1 MFQPE
6 TELNVAELQILLILA
21 HGKHLILRN
30 GERKKRNILSYF
42 INRLAFETCF
52 FLANLRNINLRS
64 NVSSVTQVLLKVSL
78 VDSKMNLYFTY
89 ESRGILKSFASFIT
103 VKTITKLSL
112 EHRRRGSRSPDNA
125 EFGHFTLLFC
135 RERQRNVSRI
145 ITHVYGGRELPLIF
159 LMVFY
164 FKVTISI
171 RNKLIWNAKKMLI

>member
-1 MFQPE
+1 MVCRRHVSQF
-6 TELNVAELQILLILA
+6 NDKVAWTNPRVSQFTA
-21 HGKHLILRN
+21 
-30 GERKKRNILSYF
+30 RKKVKHVIV
-42 INRLAFETCF
+42 RLRVGPYSEKLTSGLKMLLEVATHIWF
-52 FLANLRNINLRS
+52 
-64 NVSSVTQVLLKVSL
+64 SSSATL
-78 VDSKMNLYFTY
+78 
-89 ESRGILKSFASFIT
+89 FIT